1 MKKILIYITGIC
13 LAAAAA
19 GCSNDPGKDQGKTP
33 ELDPI
38 VISSDTEEGADPTP
52 AADVDGQFPNGG
64 RIGIIAARYP
74 DTTPNEDWAPDWQ
87 DSYPDIDNAL
97 ASQSGYDPGTET
109 YKFQWDRQRYWP
121 FDGGKLIFMAYS
133 PYTDNTGAI
142 DLDVT
147 REWLV
152 INLTDPMADVL
163 YASNNVKPWNVYSK
177 SPNQTVDLGT
187 FKHVMSQLTVIVES
201 DPTMEPTIELSALSV
216 ITLRPEAQFHLPSGD
231 EGLFVAE
238 EPDLDRFQYDIRTE
252 TEGLKPFYNDP
263 FSGTVLLF
271 PGTEEWTTIH
281 FELVDT
287 NAPANTYRKTV
298 AVTFFAPSDFEPI
311 TLQRGKNTKLTIR
324 VKSITASQ
332 QDFELEGQITDW
344 IPGGSFHID
353 IK

>member
-1 MKKILIYITGIC
+1 MKKILIITGIC
-13 LAAAAA
+13 IAVAAV
-19 GCSNDPGKDQGKTP
+19 GCTHDTDKVQGKTP
-33 ELDPI
+33 GLDPI
-38 VISSDTEEGADPTP
+38 VISSDTGDGSNPAP

-64 RIGIIAARYP
+64 KIGIIAARYP
-74 DTTPNEDWAPDWQ
+74 DTAPDEDWAPNWQ

-97 ASQSGYDPGTET
+97 ATQSGYDPGTET

-133 PYTDNTGAI
+133 PYTDNTGVLA
-142 DLDVT
+142 LDVT
-147 REWLV
+147 REWLL

-177 SPNQTVDLGT
+177 SPNHAVDLGT
-187 FKHVMSQLTVIVES
+187 FKHVMSQLTVIVEA

-216 ITLRPEAQFHLPSGD
+216 TTLRPEAQFHLPSGD
-231 EGLFVAE
+231 EGLLVAE
-238 EPDLDRFQYDIRTE
+238 EPDLDRFQYNIKTDAD
-252 TEGLKPFYNDP
+252 GLKPFVDEP
-263 FSGTVLLF
+263 FSDTVLLF

-298 AVTFFAPSDFEPI
+298 AVTFFAPNGSEPI
-311 TLQRGKNTKLTIR
+311 TLQRGKNTILTIK
-324 VKSITASQ
+324 VKSITATQ
-332 QDFELEGQITDW
+332 KDFELEGQITDW